1 MTTPADYGREAL
13 RRLRRQQ
20 MQATQKP
27 ESQASLLEQIPP
39 DAATDDATIT
49 VWNGERWAA
58 YNSWLASAPITCEE
72 SPPRKESG
80 IILAPALKA
89 QIPRSEERQIELP
102 MTPEAANG

>member
-13 RRLRRQQ
+13 RRLRQQQ
-20 MQATQKP
+20 MQKP

-39 DAATDDATIT
+39 DAAMDDAAIT
-49 VWNGERWAA
+49 VWNGARWVA

-72 SPPRKESG
+72 SPPRKESR

-89 QIPRSEERQIELP
+89 QTPRSEERQIELP

>member
-13 RRLRRQQ
+13 RRLRQQQ
-20 MQATQKP
+20 MQKP

-58 YNSWLASAPITCEE
+58 YNSWLAPAPITCEE
-72 SPPRKESG
+72 SPPRQESG
-80 IILAPALKA
+80 IILAPAMKTHL
-89 QIPRSEERQIELP
+89 PRSEERQIELP

>member
-13 RRLRRQQ
+13 RRLRQQ
-20 MQATQKP
+20 QIQKS

-58 YNSWLASAPITCEE
+58 YNSWLATAPITCEE
-72 SPPRKESG
+72 SHPRKESG

>member
-13 RRLRRQQ
+13 RRLRQQQ
-20 MQATQKP
+20 MQKP

-39 DAATDDATIT
+39 DAAMDDATIT

-58 YNSWLASAPITCEE
+58 YNSWLATAPITCEE
-72 SPPRKESG
+72 SPPRQEIG
-80 IILAPALKA
+80 IILAPAMKTHL
-89 QIPRSEERQIELP
+89 PRTEERQIELP

>member
-1 MTTPADYGREAL
+1 VTIPADYGREAL
-13 RRLRRQQ
+13 RRLRQQQ
-20 MQATQKP
+20 MQKP

-58 YNSWLASAPITCEE
+58 YNSWLATAPITCEE
-72 SPPRKESG
+72 SPPRQEIG
-80 IILAPALKA
+80 IILAPAMKTHL
-89 QIPRSEERQIELP
+89 PRTEERQIELP

>member
-13 RRLRRQQ
+13 RRLRQQQ
-20 MQATQKP
+20 MQQP

-39 DAATDDATIT
+39 DAAMDDATIT
-49 VWNGERWAA
+49 VWNGERWVA
-58 YNSWLASAPITCEE
+58 YDSWLASAPITCEE

-80 IILAPALKA
+80 IILAPAMKTHL
-89 QIPRSEERQIELP
+89 PRTEERQIELP

>member
-1 MTTPADYGREAL
+1 MTPADYGREAL
-13 RRLRRQQ
+13 RRLRQQQ
-20 MQATQKP
+20 MQATRKP

-39 DAATDDATIT
+39 DAAMDDATIT

-58 YNSWLASAPITCEE
+58 YNSWLATAPITCEE

-80 IILAPALKA
+80 ITLAPAMKA

>member
-13 RRLRRQQ
+13 RRLRQQQ
-20 MQATQKP
+20 MQKP

-39 DAATDDATIT
+39 DAAMDDATIT
-49 VWNGERWAA
+49 VWNGERWVA

-72 SPPRKESG
+72 SPPRQESG
-80 IILAPALKA
+80 IILAPAMKTHL
-89 QIPRSEERQIELP
+89 PRTEERQIELP

>member
-39 DAATDDATIT
+39 DAAMDDAAIT
-49 VWNGERWAA
+49 VWNGERWVA

>member
-39 DAATDDATIT
+39 DAAMDDATIT

>member
-13 RRLRRQQ
+13 RRLRQQQ
-20 MQATQKP
+20 MQKP

-39 DAATDDATIT
+39 DAAMDDATIT

-58 YNSWLASAPITCEE
+58 YNSWLATAPITCEE
-72 SPPRKESG
+72 SPPRQEIG
-80 IILAPALKA
+80 IILAPAMKTHL
-89 QIPRSEERQIELP
+89 PRSEERQIELP

>member
-13 RRLRRQQ
+13 RRLRQQQ
-20 MQATQKP
+20 MQKP

-58 YNSWLASAPITCEE
+58 YNSWLATAPITCEE
-72 SPPRKESG
+72 SPPRQEIG
-80 IILAPALKA
+80 IILAPAMKTHL
-89 QIPRSEERQIELP
+89 PRTEERQIELP